1 MIQRG
6 LQGMERKKIKEISI
20 SYSTTKFTARQ
31 VHLIIFLI
39 VGSLL
44 GYAAYSMKILGL
56 EPCTLCITQ
65 QFFYCLIGLC
75 SFVSFLHNPGA
86 TASRVYS
93 FFLSIFSIVGI
104 WISGR
109 QVWLQGLPE
118 DEVPLC
124 GPPLEYIIEV
134 FPFVDVLT
142 ALFIG
147 DGNCAEIPWKFFGL
161 SMAGWSSIWFLIIFF
176 LSLTSFIKSKA

>member
-1 MIQRG
+1 MSF
-6 LQGMERKKIKEISI
+6 SI
-20 SYSTTKFTARQ
+20 TNFSARQ
-31 VHLIIFLI
+31 IHLIIFLI

-65 QFFYCLIGLC
+65 QFFYCLIGL
-75 SFVSFLHNPGA
+75 SAFVSFLHNPGI

-93 FFLSIFSIVGI
+93 CSLSLFSLAGI

-124 GPPLEYIIEV
+124 GPPLEYIIDV
-134 FPFVDVLT
+134 FPFADVIN
-142 ALFIG
+142 ALFMG
-147 DGNCAEIPWKFFGL
+147 DGNCAEIPWEFLGL
-161 SMAGWSSIWFLIIFF
+161 SMAGWSLVWFLIILF
-176 LSLTSFIKSKA
+176 LGLTSFVKSKASI

>member
-1 MIQRG
+1 M
-6 LQGMERKKIKEISI
+6 
-20 SYSTTKFTARQ
+20 SYSITKFTARQ
-31 VHLIIFLI
+31 IHLVIFLI

-65 QFFYCLIGLC
+65 QFFYCLIGLS

-86 TASRVYS
+86 TVSRFYS
-93 FFLSIFSIVGI
+93 FFLSIFSLVGI

-134 FPFVDVLT
+134 FPFADVLT
-142 ALFIG
+142 ALFMG

-161 SMAGWSSIWFLIIFF
+161 SMAGWSFIWFLIIFF
-176 LSLTSFIKSKA
+176 LSLISFIKSKT

>member
-1 MIQRG
+1 M
-6 LQGMERKKIKEISI
+6 
-20 SYSTTKFTARQ
+20 SYSVKQFSVRHI
-31 VHLIIFLI
+31 HLIIFLI

-44 GYAAYSMKILGL
+44 GYAAYSMKVLGL

-65 QFFYCLIGLC
+65 QFFYCLIGLS
-75 SFVSFLHNPGA
+75 SFVAFFHNPVA
-86 TASRVYS
+86 IISRVYS
-93 FFLSIFSIVGI
+93 FFISLFSLAGI

-109 QVWLQGLPE
+109 QIWLQGLPE

-161 SMAGWSSIWFLIIFF
+161 SMAGWSSIWFLIIFL

>member
-1 MIQRG
+1 MNKF
-6 LQGMERKKIKEISI
+6 LENF
-20 SYSTTKFTARQ
+20 STKQ
-31 VHLIIFLI
+31 IYLVIFLI

-65 QFFYCLIGLC
+65 QFFYCLIGTC
-75 SFVSFLHNPGA
+75 SFIAFLHNPDITGSKFYA
-86 TASRVYS
+86 L
-93 FFLSIFSIVGI
+93 FLSIFTLAGI

-124 GPPLEYIIEV
+124 GPPLEYIIDV
-134 FPFVDVLT
+134 FPFTDVIN
-142 ALFIG
+142 ALFMG
-147 DGNCAEIPWKFFGL
+147 DGNCAEISWQFFGL
-161 SMAGWSSIWFLIIFF
+161 SMAGWSLIWFFIILI
-176 LSLTSFIKSKA
+176 LSISAFIKSKSSI